1 VSEPESA
8 SPTVIDVSE
17 PADGVVTLTLDR
29 PERKNALSIALRD
42 QVSDALDRLAGDERV
57 RVVVLTGAGSAFSAG
72 FDLGEF
78 QDADPEHQR
87 RLWASS
93 DRFHHT
99 VLRFPLPLIAA
110 VNGPALAGGFDLAV
124 LADIRIA
131 SEAAWFS
138 HPEHEWADVVYR
150 PLRDLVG
157 GSVARDLVLTGRRI
171 DAAEA
176 LALGLVSRVARAD
189 ELEAVVAATVAAV
202 AAAPRDVLQRTKAK
216 IVAAAGISEDLTTL
230 EL

>member
-1 VSEPESA
+1 MSSIEPVIAVSEP
-8 SPTVIDVSE
+8 T
-17 PADGVVTLTLDR
+17 DGVVTLTLNR

-42 QVSDALDRLAGDERV
+42 QVSDALDALAVDERV

-78 QDADPEHQR
+78 EDADPEHQR

-99 VLRFPLPLIAA
+99 VLRFPLPVIAA
-110 VNGPALAGGFDLAV
+110 VNGAALAGGFDLAV

-131 SEAAWFS
+131 SETAWFA
-138 HPEHEWADVVYR
+138 HPEQAWADVVYR

-157 GSVARDLVLTGRRI
+157 GGVARDLVLTGRRV
-171 DAAEA
+171 DAREA
-176 LALGLVSRVARAD
+176 LALGLVTR
-189 ELEAVVAATVAAV
+189 VVAPDEFAATTGAVAASV
-202 AAAPRDVLQRTKAK
+202 AAAPRAVLRRTKAK
-216 IVAAAGISEDLTTL
+216 IVAAAGIAEDLTTL